1 MPEALRHPDIP
12 MTQEEFIPLLFDS
25 FPFVP
30 TEGQRSLA
38 VQLSEFLADPDP
50 RAVFILKGYAGTGK
64 TSLMSALV
72 RILPR
77 IGKKPVL
84 LAPTG
89 RAAKVFSGYSGHS
102 ASTIH
107 KRIYF
112 QRMGRDGNIYLALQN
127 NLYKSALFL
136 VDEASM
142 IAGNYQEGDSAFSE
156 RNLLDDL
163 LQYVSEGENCK
174 LMMIGDT
181 AQLPPVGME
190 ISPALDL
197 KFLTKRYD
205 LKIYEFELTEVMRQ
219 AEESGILLNATSLR
233 EQLVLDKDVPIPA
246 LSENTD
252 VIRISGPELE
262 EQLNTS
268 FSSGDQG
275 ETIVV
280 CRSNKRAN
288 MFNQEIRKRILFQEN
303 DLSTGDYLMVVRN
316 NYFWLD
322 PEANPGFIANGDI
335 IEVLRLLKTQEMYGF
350 RFADATIRMIDYAD
364 HPTLD
369 VKLLLDTLTIEG
381 PALRQEENKNL
392 FNAVMEDYQDIPQRS
407 KRLEKVRTN
416 PFFNALQVKFAYAM
430 TCHKTQ
436 GGQWQNVFIDQG
448 FLRDE
453 QVDREYLRWLYTAL
467 TRATKK
473 VYLVNF
479 KESFFT

>member
-1 MPEALRHPDIP
+1 
-12 MTQEEFIPLLFDS
+12 MTQEEFIPMLFES

-30 TEGQRSLA
+30 TEGQKKLA
-38 VQLSEFLADPDP
+38 LQLSDFLTDTDP

-72 RILPR
+72 RVLPR
-77 IGKKPVL
+77 IGKKSVL

-89 RAAKVFSGYSGHS
+89 RAAKVFSGYSGQP

-127 NLYKSALFL
+127 NLFKNAVFL

-142 IAGNYQEGDSAFSE
+142 IAGNYQEGDSAFGE

-163 LQYVSEGENCK
+163 IQYVSEGENCK
-174 LMMIGDT
+174 LMLIGDT

-197 KFLTKRYD
+197 KFLRTRYD
-205 LKIYEFELTEVMRQ
+205 LKIYDLELTEVMRQ

-233 EQLVLDKDVPIPA
+233 NQLARKEGGLKLV
-246 LSENTD
+246 LSENRD
-252 VIRISGPELE
+252 VMRITGTELE
-262 EQLNTS
+262 DHLNS
-268 FSSGDQG
+268 GFSSGDQG

-288 MFNQEIRKRILFQEN
+288 MFNQEIRRRILFQEN

-322 PEANPGFIANGDI
+322 PEASPGFIANGDI
-335 IEVLRLLKTQEMYGF
+335 IEVLRLLKTEEMYGF
-350 RFADATIRMIDYAD
+350 RFADATIRMTDYPD
-364 HPTLD
+364 HPTMD
-369 VKLLLDTLTIEG
+369 VKLLLDTLKIEG
-381 PALRQEENKNL
+381 PALRQEDNKNL
-392 FNAVMEDYQDIPQRS
+392 FNAVMEDYHDIPQRGR
-407 KRLEKVRTN
+407 RLEKVRTN

-436 GGQWQNVFIDQG
+436 GGQWKNVFIDQG
-448 FLRDE
+448 YLPDE
-453 QVDREYLRWLYTAL
+453 QVDREYFRWLYTAL
-467 TRATKK
+467 TRATEK
-473 VYLVNF
+473 VYLINF